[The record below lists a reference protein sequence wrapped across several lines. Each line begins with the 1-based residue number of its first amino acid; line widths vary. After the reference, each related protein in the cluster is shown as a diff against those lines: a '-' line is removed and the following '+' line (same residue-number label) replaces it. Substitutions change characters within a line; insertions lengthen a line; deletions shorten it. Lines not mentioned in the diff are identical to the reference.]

1 MITIMEYTVHQLA
14 QLAGVTV
21 RTLHHYDQIGILCPQ
36 KRQENGY
43 RLYGEDEVDILQ
55 QILLYREIGFTLQ
68 QIKEIMNDPDYSRA
82 EVLSEQ
88 LDALIHKRNR
98 LEQTIATVQRTLR
111 MMEREE
117 ILSDEDK
124 FIGLKHSIVE
134 MNEKAFGRELRT
146 RFGDEIID
154 GANQKMVSL
163 NTGEWND
170 LSVLEGR
177 IFDLLAKAYHEGD
190 YKSEIAMEACEL
202 HKKWICLQW
211 KKGTYSPE
219 MHMALVEGYT
229 DDERFRAYYDRIGEG
244 CTLFLRD
251 AMKYFLFSK

>member
-1 MITIMEYTVHQLA
+1 MEYTVHQLA

-21 RTLHHYDQIGILCPQ
+21 RTLHHYDQIGILRPQ

-163 NTGEWND
+163 NTGNGMIYLYWKDAFLICLPRPIMKET
-170 LSVLEGR
+170 
-177 IFDLLAKAYHEGD
+177 IKAK
-190 YKSEIAMEACEL
+190 
-202 HKKWICLQW
+202 LQW
-211 KKGTYSPE
+211 KPVNCTRN
-219 MHMALVEGYT
+219 GY
-229 DDERFRAYYDRIGEG
+229 AYNGKKEHILLKCIWR
-244 CTLFLRD
+244 L
-251 AMKYFLFSK
+251 